1 MKEKT
6 LAEAQKYEKQKK
18 EVVRK
23 KEKKRKNES
32 FFKKMKKIC
41 EVFFISNLVRIV

>member
-23 KEKKRKNES
+23 KEKETEKG
-32 FFKKMKKIC
+32 KMKAFLKK
-41 EVFFISNLVRIV
+41 